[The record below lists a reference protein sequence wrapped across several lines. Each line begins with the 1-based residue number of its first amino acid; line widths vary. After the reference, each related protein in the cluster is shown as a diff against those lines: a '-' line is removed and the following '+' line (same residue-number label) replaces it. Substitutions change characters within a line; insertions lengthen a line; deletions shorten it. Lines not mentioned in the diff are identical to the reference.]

1 MKKMMLLVLFPLLLT
16 SCNQNPTNSEK
27 KDTTSFSTVE
37 EQNKV
42 IELFPDNKFER
53 GFNAL
58 PGNKAFEDGSYPEN
72 DYMDNVYLKYT
83 KDSPSPVW
91 QLQQTGC
98 IYDLND
104 IYNPITEKYPEYQNG
119 YYKFDGVS
127 NHVYVN
133 PDIGEIKLGVEASKE
148 YEHPRKDREN
158 WPHLLLQNALTE
170 QVTLS
175 ELSSLEFTID
185 LNIHCE
191 NKMKDSEYNPSMHT
205 AQFLM
210 YFVVNTMNDID
221 NGEYFWFGVPFFDYR
236 YKAMKPSAFIDNGT
250 SGNTGKVIYQ
260 MATEKIDP
268 NGFQL
273 DHDYSISLDLIEE
286 FQDALIETQKLG
298 RMTNTTVTDLSISNM
313 NIGFEI
319 PGTFDVEATFKNF
332 SLKAVKG
339 A

>member
-1 MKKMMLLVLFPLLLT
+1 MKKTMLLVLIPLLV
-16 SCNQNPTNSEK
+16 SCGQETVDTEK
-27 KDTTSFSTVE
+27 KTVAPE
-37 EQNKV
+37 SNSSVPQV
-42 IELFPDNKFER
+42 IELFPDNKFEY
-53 GFNAL
+53 GFNAF
-58 PGNKAFEDGSYPEN
+58 PGNKSFDDGSYPEN

-83 KDSPSPVW
+83 KDAPNPIW

-104 IYNPITEKYPEYQNG
+104 FYNPITEKYPEYVDG
-119 YYKFDGVS
+119 YYKFEGVS

-133 PDIGEIKLGVEASKE
+133 PSIGEIKLGVEASKE
-148 YEHPRKDREN
+148 YQHPRKDREN

-175 ELSSLEFTID
+175 ELSSLDFTID

-191 NKMKDSEYNPSMHT
+191 NKMADSEYNPGLHT

-210 YFVVNTMNDID
+210 YFIVNTMSDVD
-221 NGEYFWFGVPFFDYR
+221 SGDYFWFGVPFFDYR
-236 YKAMKPSAFIDNGT
+236 YKATKPTAFIDNGT

-260 MATEKIDP
+260 MATDKIDP

-273 DHDYSISLDLIEE
+273 DHDYSISLNLIEE
-286 FQDALIETQKLG
+286 FQDALLATQKLG
-298 RMTNTTVTDLSISNM
+298 RMTNTTVNDLSISNM

-332 SLKAVKG
+332 SLKATRG